1 MNRRKFLYRTAGFAS
16 VFALMPTGAFART
29 NKGPSR
35 SESIAAWEQR
45 IRTILARGRTPIID
59 TQATYVAGSTNVPEM
74 IKHMEE
80 LDIAQIAFAAA
91 NAPNSAPSLHLHRKH
106 PEYFVPTTNSGEF
119 PRWTKNPTKFVSGVA
134 RDLKSGSYFFM
145 GEYEFRHYP
154 SPEQVAAGRTDRD
167 VTVDLDGPAGQALFQ
182 LAEESG
188 VAFQIHYEI
197 EDQLLP
203 ALESMLARYP
213 KAQVIWCHLA
223 MIRYPDRAKKYGPDY
238 VRSLI
243 ERFPGLHFDLA
254 VPPAKS
260 VYKPSGA
267 RDSTLYSRSGKLDEN
282 WRVVI
287 EDHPDRFLA
296 ASDYRPAVARQYPAT
311 MQRRRRLVESL
322 STNAQHLVAYGNAWR
337 LITGTAWAG

>member
-1 MNRRKFLYRTAGFAS
+1 MNRRGFLYRTVGLAS
-16 VFALMPTGAFART
+16 VLALVPTGAFART

-45 IRTILARGRTPIID
+45 IRAILARGRTPIID
-59 TQATYVAGSTNVPEM
+59 TQATYVAGTTNVPEM

-80 LDIAQIAFAAA
+80 LDIAQIAFATA
-91 NAPNSAPSLHLHRKH
+91 NAPNSAPSLDLHRKH
-106 PEYFVPTTNSGEF
+106 PEYFIPTTNSGEF
-119 PRWTKNPTKFVSGVA
+119 ARWWKGPKKFLSGVEK
-134 RDLKSGSYFFM
+134 DLESGSYFFM
-145 GEYEFRHYP
+145 GEHEFRHYP

-167 VTVDLDGPAGQALFQ
+167 VTVDLEGPAGQALFQ
-182 LAEESG
+182 LSERSG

-203 ALESMLARYP
+203 ALESMLERYP
-213 KAQVIWCHLA
+213 KAQVIWCHLG
-223 MIRYPDRAKKYGPDY
+223 MVRYPDRAKKYGPDY

-254 VPPAKS
+254 VPRAKN

-267 RDSTLYSRSGKLDEN
+267 RDSTLYSRSGKLDGN
-282 WRVVI
+282 WRAVI

-296 ASDYRPAVARQYPAT
+296 ASDYRPDIAQQYPAN
-311 MQRRRRLVESL
+311 MQRQHKLVESL
-322 STNAQHLVAYGNAWR
+322 STDAQHPVAFANAWR